1 MTTVSKAEAARRWGV
16 DPTVVQRW
24 LKRGM
29 PTVTRFGKELIDI
42 TVADMWRA
50 ANVRH
55 RIRNMPVEPEQADLA
70 GHTLD
75 NDSGEEPD
83 PDDDAPEGDPEQQ
96 SYVQARRVREIYNSK
111 IAKVTYEERIGT
123 LTVSADVKDAAFK
136 AARTVRDRLL
146 AIPRRLAPLLTAET
160 DERTIEEML
169 REEITQALSSLVV
182 EPDA

>member
-1 MTTVSKAEAARRWGV
+1 MPQVSKSEAARRWGV
-16 DPTVVQRW
+16 DPQLVSRW

-29 PTVTRFGKELIDI
+29 PTVKRYGKELID
-42 TVADMWRA
+42 TDVADIWRA
-50 ANVRH
+50 ANVRP
-55 RIRNMPVEPEQADLA
+55 RIRNMPIEPEQAELA

-75 NDSGEEPD
+75 NTPGDEPE
-83 PDDDAPEGDPEQQ
+83 PDDDTPDADPEQQ

-111 IAKVTYEERIGT
+111 IAKVNYEEKVGT

-146 AIPRRLAPLLTAET
+146 SIPRRLAPLLTAET

-169 REEITQALSSLVV
+169 REEITQALSSLVE